1 MSKGSSTFQ
10 KLSKH
15 MMTGVSY
22 MIPVIAMGGILQ
34 SLGSMLGGTGV
45 ADAKGTIANYLFTGG
60 QSAMTMVVPI
70 LAAFI
75 AFSIADRPGIAPG
88 LLVGLLSNQMNIGF
102 IGGIIGGYLVGYFC
116 LLIKKKLA
124 VPSFMQA
131 LMPLLIIPLLGGIF
145 AIILMKILIGPF
157 LSGLQLKLIDL
168 FKSMGIGSKFI
179 FGATLGA
186 LVGID
191 MAGPIGKIGTTVVN
205 GLMADGIFEP
215 EGAKV
220 CCCMVPPFALGISS
234 LIVSK
239 KKYNKQEKAAGGSA
253 IMLGLFQVTEGGLPF
268 LLSDP
273 LHVIPCTAAGSAVAG
288 GLAMVLN
295 VASPVTMGG
304 VAAFP
309 VMTNVLPGAII
320 SIVAGVAVSV
330 ILLAIIKRDVAEENT
345 GDMTDEELDIEIEM

>member
-1 MSKGSSTFQ
+1 MSKGTSTFQ

-34 SLGSMLGGTGV
+34 SLGTMIGGTDV
-45 ADAKGTIANYLFTGG
+45 ANATGTIGNFLFTGG
-60 QSAMTMVVPI
+60 QAAMSMVVPI

-75 AFSIADRPGIAPG
+75 AFSITDRPGIAPG
-88 LLVGLLSNQMNIGF
+88 LLVGLLANQMNIGF

-116 LLIKKKLA
+116 LLIKKKLV
-124 VPSFMQA
+124 VPSFMQS
-131 LMPLLIIPLLGGIF
+131 LMPLLIIPLLGGLF
-145 AIILMKILIGPF
+145 SIILMKILIGPF
-157 LSGLQLKLIDL
+157 LSGLQLQLIEL
-168 FKSMGIGSKFI
+168 FKSMGTGSKFV

-191 MAGPIGKIGTTVVN
+191 MAGPIGKIGTTVAN

-220 CCCMVPPFALGISS
+220 CCCMVPPLALGISS
-234 LIVSK
+234 LFISK
-239 KKYNKQEKAAGGSA
+239 HKYNKQEKAAGSSA

-273 LHVIPCTAAGSAVAG
+273 LRVIPCTATGSAIAG
-288 GLAMVLN
+288 GLAMVFN

-309 VMTNVLPGAII
+309 IMTNLFPGAII
-320 SIVAGVAVSV
+320 SIAVGVVVSV
-330 ILLAIIKRDVAEENT
+330 IMLALLKRDVVEENI
-345 GDMTDEELDIEIEM
+345 GDMTDEEIDINIEM